1 MAESKNIW
9 MWTAAA
15 LLCTT
20 IGVSYLALNYQS
32 QNARLQAD
40 YEGLLSDVEDLTVSN
55 DLLIAQLIES
65 QNAKLQAEY
74 RAILP
79 DVEDLTLG
87 IIGLLVA
94 QASESQNANLQ
105 AAYEALLADVEDL
118 TINIDLLIDYGDG
131 NVVWLNDTRVPL
143 DVNFLKALELLAEI
157 EYTTSEY
164 GAFVTK
170 VDGIGDDP
178 TKYWLWFWYDTEA
191 ESWAY
196 GPSAADFWVLH
207 DGDVVSWEYTAP

>member
-1 MAESKNIW
+1 MVEEMTESKNIW
-9 MWTAAA
+9 MWAAAA

-20 IGVSYLALNYQS
+20 IGASYFALNYQS
-32 QNARLQAD
+32 QN
-40 YEGLLSDVEDLTVSN
+40 T
-55 DLLIAQLIES
+55 
-65 QNAKLQAEY
+65 KLQS
-74 RAILP
+74 
-79 DVEDLTLG
+79 D
-87 IIGLLVA
+87 
-94 QASESQNANLQ
+94 
-105 AAYEALLADVEDL
+105 YEALLADVEGL

-143 DVNFLKALELLAEI
+143 DINLLKALELHAEI

-164 GAFVTK
+164 GAFVTR

-196 GPSAADFWVLH
+196 GPSASDFWALH
-207 DGDVVSWEYTAP
+207 DGDVVSWVYSAP